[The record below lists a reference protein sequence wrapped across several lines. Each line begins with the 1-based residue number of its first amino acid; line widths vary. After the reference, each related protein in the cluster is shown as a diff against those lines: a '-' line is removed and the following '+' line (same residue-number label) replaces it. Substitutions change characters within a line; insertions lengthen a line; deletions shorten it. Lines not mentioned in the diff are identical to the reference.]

1 MCHQNRNEKGIAR
14 AWLFLS
20 HILAAVLLLILI
32 MSIPAKG
39 NKIDLEIPATI
50 AKVFHDAGATEL
62 EIQQA
67 LVISYKESRWDPDNR
82 NPICCATGLFQ
93 ITRKTWNWLKAI
105 DLHDYDFTMATDPK
119 ANSEVAAALWLRS
132 NKRWYHWSVVNKAME
147 PDKTFTRVNVRYPL
161 SYVPKDIKEIIIVTI
176 DNLEK
181 EGVSNGCAGT

>member
-1 MCHQNRNEKGIAR
+1 
-14 AWLFLS
+14 
-20 HILAAVLLLILI
+20 
-32 MSIPAKG
+32 MSIPAKS
-39 NKIDLEIPATI
+39 NPTMVIKNTDDLKTWVMPATI

>member
-32 MSIPAKG
+32 MSIPAKS
-39 NKIDLEIPATI
+39 NPTMVIKNTDDLKTWVIPATI

-82 NPICCATGLFQ
+82 NPISYCFL
-93 ITRKTWNWLKAI
+93 AI
-105 DLHDYDFTMATDPK
+105 RQQLQEM
-119 ANSEVAAALWLRS
+119 
-132 NKRWYHWSVVNKAME
+132 
-147 PDKTFTRVNVRYPL
+147 
-161 SYVPKDIKEIIIVTI
+161 
-176 DNLEK
+176 
-181 EGVSNGCAGT
+181 VSLVCS